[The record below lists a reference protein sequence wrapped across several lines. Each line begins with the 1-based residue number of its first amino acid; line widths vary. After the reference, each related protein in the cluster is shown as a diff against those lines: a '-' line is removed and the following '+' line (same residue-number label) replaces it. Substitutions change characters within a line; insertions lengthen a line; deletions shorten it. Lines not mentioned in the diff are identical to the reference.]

1 MKWYYIYVEIP
12 KNPWKKLQELINEV
26 SKVAEYKINI
36 HTSVTFLYAN
46 LNYQKENAKIAAKK
60 QSL

>member
-36 HTSVTFLYAN
+36 
-46 LNYQKENAKIAAKK
+46 QK
-60 QSL
+60 

>member
-1 MKWYYIYVEIP
+1 MILHVENH
-12 KNPWKKLQELINEV
+12 KDSLHKLLELINEF

>member
-1 MKWYYIYVEIP
+1 MENP
-12 KNPWKKLQELINEV
+12 KDSTQKLPKLVNEF